1 MPLLTESNK
10 LLRYLWCKKNENE
23 NFEDFLFVDE
33 TTVRILDIPLYHVRK
48 PSGRPVAQ
56 KCTSKYRLKVNIW
69 GGISSKR
76 STPFVVSK

>member
-56 KCTSKYRLKVNIW
+56 KCTSKYRH
-69 GGISSKR
+69 SKHMGEGVYR
-76 STPFVVSK
+76 PKDQLHL